1 MRIYNSLSG
10 RVETFRPRSQKAVK
24 IYTCGPTVYAR
35 PHIGNFR
42 TYVFEDTVKRYLK
55 YTGHRVRHVMNITD
69 IDETVAK
76 EMRKTHDGRA
86 TLTRK
91 YERLFMQD
99 ASLLGIMPA
108 DKYPHV
114 SDYVEKMAGTAAKLL
129 MMGVAYK
136 DEKCRVFFD
145 ISKFPSYGKLA
156 GKKIRT
162 QRKVM
167 REEYKPY
174 QAGDF
179 LLLSKCTEKKCE
191 KCFET
196 QMGMCRPAWNV
207 QCATMATAELGNNID
222 ISMGG
227 QDNLFNHHEN
237 TRAIA
242 DTICGDEF
250 SKYYMHVRH
259 LIINGKKMSKSSSR
273 RNLTAAG
280 NHQIYSTKSKGN
292 VVLLPDLLARGFS
305 AREVRMLL
313 LSVHYRQRLDFTWQ
327 YAREVKMRML
337 NMRKAVNAL
346 KNAQGEGTFG
356 SEAPGWAGAEGAWR
370 QGFDD
375 FSDGARKEFEASL
388 DDNMDVPSALEVAER
403 FARECSVAGLSKKQA
418 RAALVLLKKFDF
430 VLGCLPI

>member
-1 MRIYNSLSG
+1 MKIYNSLSK
-10 RVETFRPRSQKAVK
+10 RVETFRPRSPKAVK

-42 TYVFEDTVKRYLK
+42 TYVFEDVVKRYLK

-69 IDETVAK
+69 IDETVTK
-76 EMRKTHDGRA
+76 EVRKTHDMRA
-86 TLTRK
+86 ALTRK
-91 YERLFMQD
+91 YERLFRRD
-99 ASLLGIMPA
+99 ASALGIMPA

-114 SDYVEKMAGTAAKLL
+114 SDYVERMAGTAAKLL
-129 MMGVAYK
+129 KTGAAYK
-136 DEKCRVFFD
+136 DKKCRVFFD
-145 ISKFPSYGKLA
+145 ISKFPSYGKLV
-156 GKKIRT
+156 GRKIGGG
-162 QRKVM
+162 RKVM

-179 LLLSKCTEKKCE
+179 LLLSKCREKKCE

-207 QCATMATAELGNNID
+207 QCATMATAELGDNID

-242 DTICGDEF
+242 NSLCRHEF
-250 SKYYMHVRH
+250 SGYYMHVRH
-259 LIINGKKMSKSSSR
+259 LIINGKKMSKS
-273 RNLTAAG
+273 
-280 NHQIYSTKSKGN
+280 KGN
-292 VVLLPDLLARGFS
+292 AVLLPDLLARGFS

-313 LSVHYRQRLDFTWQ
+313 MSVHYRQRLDFTWQ

-337 NMRKAVNAL
+337 GMRKAVNML
-346 KNAQGEGTFG
+346 MTAQGDG
-356 SEAPGWAGAEGAWR
+356 R
-370 QGFDD
+370 QGFED

-388 DDNMDVPSALEVAER
+388 DDDMGVPSALEVAER

-418 RAALVLLKKFDF
+418 RAALVLLKKFDS
-430 VLGCLPI
+430 VLCCLPIY